1 MTAAL
6 ILFTLGFAGLLGL
19 VALATVVTDDGETHG
34 GVSLDSL
41 EAVAT

>member
-19 VALATVVTDDGETHG
+19 VALAMG
-34 GVSLDSL
+34 GAS
-41 EAVAT
+41 EW